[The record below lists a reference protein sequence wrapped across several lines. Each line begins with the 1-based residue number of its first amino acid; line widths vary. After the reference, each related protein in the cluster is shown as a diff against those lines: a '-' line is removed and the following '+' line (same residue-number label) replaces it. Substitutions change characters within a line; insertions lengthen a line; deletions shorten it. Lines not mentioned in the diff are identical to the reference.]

1 MAKFK
6 VENHSLVPK
15 HSKLGEKE
23 TKALLERYNIT
34 LSQLPKILKKDPSIK
49 DLNVKSRDVIKIV
62 RNSPTAGESIF
73 YRCVVNG

>member
-15 HSKLGEKE
+15 HSKLSEKE

-34 LSQLPKILKKDPSIK
+34 LSQLPKILNKDPSIK
-49 DLNVKSRDVIKIV
+49 NLNVKSRDVIKIV
-62 RNSPTAGESIF
+62 RKSPTAGESIF

>member
-23 TKALLERYNIT
+23 KKEILEKYNIT
-34 LSQLPKILKKDPSIK
+34 LKQLPKILKKDPAIK
-49 DLNVKSRDVIKIV
+49 ILNPKAGDVIKII
-62 RNSPTAGESIF
+62 RKRDTAGEAIF
-73 YRCVVNG
+73 YRCVINA